1 MATILLVDDDVT
13 TQIVLQDALE
23 REGHEVKTA
32 DDGKAGLLAVQQLHP
47 DVVICDWMMPE
58 MDGLAVCEQIKA
70 NSELATIFFI
80 LLTARERVG
89 DRVRG
94 LDSGA
99 DDFLSKPI
107 ETEELLARVRAGLRV
122 QNLTRT
128 LSQTNHRL
136 KQTVSQ
142 LKKTQAQLIQSEKM
156 SSLGQLVAGIAHE
169 INNPVS
175 FIHSNIEPLQ
185 VYVADLIELLDLY
198 RQEVTEPS
206 LRIREMWEAVEP
218 EFIKEDASKILT
230 SMQSGS
236 DRIRQVVLSL
246 RNFSRLDEQGR
257 KSAEIHQCIES
268 ALSMLQHRWQPNG
281 TPLIQIVKEYSEL
294 PLVDCYAREINQVFL
309 QILENAI
316 DVLISDSSDEKVA
329 LQPAIHIRTQLL
341 KNERVSISIVD
352 NGPGITDARKDR
364 IFDPFFTTKP
374 VGKGRGLGLFVAYQ
388 IVVEQHGGRIAC
400 ISQPENGVEFKV
412 ELPVKL
418 AFA

>member
-185 VYVADLIELLDLY
+185 VYVTDLIELLDLY

-206 LRIREMWEAVEP
+206 LQIREMWEAVEP
-218 EFIKEDASKILT
+218 EFIKEDASKILA

-257 KSAEIHQCIES
+257 KSADIHQCIES

-316 DVLISDSSDEKVA
+316 DVLISDSSDEKIA
-329 LQPAIHIRTQLL
+329 LQSAIHIRTQLL

-352 NGPGITDARKDR
+352 NGPGITDAMKDR

-400 ISQPENGVEFKV
+400 ISQPEKGVEFKV